1 MMMMMMMMETWRVLA
16 MRAYIVSQCHLELS
30 VEKNAPRLVVCLSRC
45 IASYVVRAGVH
56 YRLY

>member
-1 MMMMMMMMETWRVLA
+1 MMMMMETWRVLA
-16 MRAYIVSQCHLELS
+16 KRAYIVSQCHLELS